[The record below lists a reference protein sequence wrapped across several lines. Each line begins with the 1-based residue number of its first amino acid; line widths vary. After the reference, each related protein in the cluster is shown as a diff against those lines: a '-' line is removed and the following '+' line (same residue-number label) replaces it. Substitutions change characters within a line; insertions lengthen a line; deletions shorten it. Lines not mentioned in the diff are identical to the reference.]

1 MKITKKSLQTMI
13 LQELISTVSGND
25 QINRRNIE
33 FRTGALANLTRQ
45 AFKTL
50 GGLEDS
56 IRESGDLEKMD
67 LEGLK
72 NNELLI
78 LKNKISSIEELLYSK
93 LKGKTA
99 KRDLNRR
106 NIEFGTGPF
115 ATLVRTTFE
124 TLRRL
129 EDVVRTSG
137 DLKKMDING
146 LKDNELLR
154 LKDKISFIE
163 SFIDAKLKG
172 KVDNNDLNRW

>member
-1 MKITKKSLQTMI
+1 MI

-72 NNELLI
+72 
-78 LKNKISSIEELLYSK
+78 
-93 LKGKTA
+93 
-99 KRDLNRR
+99 
-106 NIEFGTGPF
+106 
-115 ATLVRTTFE
+115 
-124 TLRRL
+124 
-129 EDVVRTSG
+129 
-137 DLKKMDING
+137 
-146 LKDNELLR
+146 DNELLR